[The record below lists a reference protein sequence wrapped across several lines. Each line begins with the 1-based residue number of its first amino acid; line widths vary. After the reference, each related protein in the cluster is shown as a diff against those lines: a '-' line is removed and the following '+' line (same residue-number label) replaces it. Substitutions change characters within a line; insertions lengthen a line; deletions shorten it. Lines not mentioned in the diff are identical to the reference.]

1 MNCGLKPI
9 LSESGKELEMVRL
22 CSDRDILKYEP
33 GLFGELHLANQV
45 LATGQNGELSGTTFT
60 AAGADFVTA
69 GVEAGSVIYMRTAYP
84 GAPGLDGAYEVVAV
98 DSAEQICVSVLRGD
112 LEEDPISP
120 PASLPATGIFYRVS
134 TLRPQIEEVSLRLTE
149 YFGIQPGDADSE
161 YSAEEIADSEEIRQ
175 VCSTG
180 VIAAAY
186 AMLATNSG
194 DEGFWSKQKHYEQLF
209 NKGRERCRL
218 ALDTNGDGIA
228 DSVRFGG
235 CGRLV
240 RE

>member
-1 MNCGLKPI
+1 
-9 LSESGKELEMVRL
+9 MVRL
-22 CSDRDILKYEP
+22 CGDVDVLKYEP
-33 GLFGELHLANQV
+33 GLFGGLHPANQV
-45 LATGQNGELSGTTFT
+45 LATGQNGEVSGTTFT
-60 AAGADFVTA
+60 AAGADFEAA
-69 GVEAGSVIYMRTAYP
+69 GVEPGSVIYLRTADP
-84 GAPGLDGAYEVVAV
+84 GASGLDGAYEVVAV
-98 DSAEQICVSVLRGD
+98 DSAEQLCVSVLRGD
-112 LEEDPISP
+112 LEEDPIAP
-120 PASLPATGIFYRVS
+120 PAGVQATGIFYRIS

-161 YSAEEIADSEEIRQ
+161 YSAEEIEDSEEIRQ

-186 AMLATNSG
+186 AMLATNSS
-194 DEGFWSKQKHYEQLF
+194 DEGFRDKQEHYEQLF

-235 CGRLV
+235 CGRLI

>member
-1 MNCGLKPI
+1 MTKWRERRE
-9 LSESGKELEMVRL
+9 LSMVRL
-22 CSDRDILKYEP
+22 CGDVDVLKYEP
-33 GLFGELHLANQV
+33 GLFGELHPANQV
-45 LATGQNGELSGTTFT
+45 LATGENGEVSGTTFT
-60 AAGADFVTA
+60 AAGVDFETA
-69 GVEAGSVIYMRTAYP
+69 GVEAGSVIYMRTAD
-84 GAPGLDGAYEVVAV
+84 GSIDGAFEIVTV

-112 LEEDPISP
+112 LEEDPIAP
-120 PASLPATGIFYRVS
+120 PAGAPATGVFYRIS

-180 VIAAAY
+180 VIAAVY

-235 CGRLV
+235 CGRLI

>member
-1 MNCGLKPI
+1 
-9 LSESGKELEMVRL
+9 MVRL
-22 CSDRDILKYEP
+22 CGDVDVLKYEP
-33 GLFGELHLANQV
+33 GLFGELHPANQV
-45 LATGQNGELSGTTFT
+45 LATGQNGEVSGTTFT
-60 AAGADFVTA
+60 AEGADFETA
-69 GVEAGSVIYMRTAYP
+69 GVEAGSVIYMRTTD
-84 GAPGLDGAYEVVAV
+84 GSIDGAYEVVTV

-112 LEEDPISP
+112 LEEDPIAP
-120 PASLPATGIFYRVS
+120 PAGAQAMGIFYRVS

-161 YSAEEIADSEEIRQ
+161 YLAEEIADSEEIRQ

-186 AMLATNSG
+186 AMLAASSG
-194 DEGFWSKQKHYEQLF
+194 DGGFWNKQQHYEQLF

-235 CGRLV
+235 CGRLI

>member
-1 MNCGLKPI
+1 MLKLCGD
-9 LSESGKELEMVRL
+9 V
-22 CSDRDILKYEP
+22 DILKYEP
-33 GLFGELHLANQV
+33 GLFGELHPANQV
-45 LATGQNGELSGTTFT
+45 LATGQNGEVSGTTFT
-60 AAGADFVTA
+60 AAGADFETA
-69 GVEAGSVIYMRTAYP
+69 GVETGSVIYLRTAD
-84 GAPGLDGAYEVVAV
+84 GSLDGAYEVVAV

-112 LEEDPISP
+112 LEKDPIAP
-120 PASLPATGIFYRVS
+120 PVGSTATGIFYRVS

-161 YSAEEIADSEEIRQ
+161 YSAEAIADSEEIRQ

-194 DEGFWSKQKHYEQLF
+194 DEGFWNKQKHYEQLF

-218 ALDTNGDGIA
+218 LLDTNGDGVA

-235 CGRLV
+235 CGRLI
-240 RE
+240 RD